1 MLSSFTASLNPS
13 VLESPINT
21 SLSAEIVS
29 GWSGLLKVP
38 WSAGFCLSVSVSC
51 SGVGVDAGIGY
62 VNYRSKGTISQLE
75 NYNTT
80 CSTVGGNMGIAYEY
94 AFDSRLGIRLGVN
107 CLYAKIKG
115 LHKNTSI
122 GELSIRPRE
131 KFHLIVPSL
140 EIGLSYY
147 IVQW

>member
-1 MLSSFTASLNPS
+1 MMECYHRESMKKKIVLLCSSADFFLLNGR
-13 VLESPINT
+13 LDFLDGIMY
-21 SLSAEIVS
+21 VS
-29 GWSGLLKVP
+29 
-38 WSAGFCLSVSVSC
+38 
-51 SGVGVDAGIGY
+51 AGIGY

-107 CLYAKIKG
+107 CLYAKMKG

>member
-1 MLSSFTASLNPS
+1 M
-13 VLESPINT
+13 
-21 SLSAEIVS
+21 
-29 GWSGLLKVP
+29 GL
-38 WSAGFCLSVSVSC
+38 C
-51 SGVGVDAGIGY
+51 IGY

>member
-1 MLSSFTASLNPS
+1 MNMLLTPAWELGW
-13 VLESPINT
+13 VL
-21 SLSAEIVS
+21 
-29 GWSGLLKVP
+29 
-38 WSAGFCLSVSVSC
+38 
-51 SGVGVDAGIGY
+51 
-62 VNYRSKGTISQLE
+62 
-75 NYNTT
+75 
-80 CSTVGGNMGIAYEY
+80 
-94 AFDSRLGIRLGVN
+94 N

>member
-1 MLSSFTASLNPS
+1 MKKKSFYYVAPQISF
-13 VLESPINT
+13 I
-21 SLSAEIVS
+21 
-29 GWSGLLKVP
+29 KRQ
-38 WSAGFCLSVSVSC
+38 AGFLDGIMYVS
-51 SGVGVDAGIGY
+51 AGIGY

-122 GELSIRPRE
+122 GELSIHPRE